1 MCFLS
6 VALHRPNSARRA
18 HLSSA
23 VSSAEGDRFAQ
34 QAVLLLFNELE
45 WVESTVR
52 DTKDKPALDGTW
64 QGSAF
69 ENEMSTLVQACYLAR
84 TRCCSERALGR
95 LGFAMRERCLPGC
108 RRAMMVLRCAALRR
122 HCAACVRNA
131 PMALRTRMGG
141 STSILDGPKKAWRAQ
156 ETHRNYSTM
165 MFRDGLRTGWYLNP
179 SAAQQGATNGRRPNR
194 MAFARP
200 RASAPA
206 ARPLRALPTR
216 LPTQRDPLPG
226 AVPEP
231 QPLGLR

>member
-108 RRAMMVLRCAALRR
+108 RRAMMVLRCAAATLRG
-122 HCAACVRNA
+122 VRAKRADGAQNA
-131 PMALRTRMGG
+131 
-141 STSILDGPKKAWRAQ
+141 
-156 ETHRNYSTM
+156 H
-165 MFRDGLRTGWYLNP
+165 
-179 SAAQQGATNGRRPNR
+179 GR
-194 MAFARP
+194 
-200 RASAPA
+200 
-206 ARPLRALPTR
+206 
-216 LPTQRDPLPG
+216 
-226 AVPEP
+226 VH
-231 QPLGLR
+231 